1 MFLTNSYFL
10 INWKTLTGIMK
21 QNLPKEGK
29 IAKEA
34 KIMVQECISEF
45 ISFITSEAS
54 DRCLAEKRKTL
65 NGEDILYAMEHLGFD
80 NYIEPLR
87 IFLQKYK
94 QLNSTTAH
102 ISTGSDTDLL
112 SNNNS

>member
-1 MFLTNSYFL
+1 
-10 INWKTLTGIMK
+10 MK

-34 KIMVQECISEF
+34 KITVQECISEF
-45 ISFITSEAS
+45 ISFIASEAS

-65 NGEDILYAMEHLGFD
+65 NGDDILYAMQTLGFD

-94 QLNSTTAH
+94 QLNSTSAH
-102 ISTGSDTDLL
+102 LNSNQESDHSL
-112 SNNNS
+112 NQQK